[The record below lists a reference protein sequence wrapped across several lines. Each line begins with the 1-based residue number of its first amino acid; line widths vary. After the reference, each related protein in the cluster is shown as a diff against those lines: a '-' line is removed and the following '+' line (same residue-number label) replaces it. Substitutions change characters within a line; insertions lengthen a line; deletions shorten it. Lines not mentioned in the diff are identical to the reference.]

1 MKQITL
7 NIPDNKLP
15 FFMELVNNLGFV
27 KKVDDFDEPTK
38 EEILVNIKA
47 GLKEVQ
53 LFKKGKL
60 NTSSAKD
67 FLNEL

>member
-1 MKQITL
+1 
-7 NIPDNKLP
+7 
-15 FFMELVNNLGFV
+15 MELVNNLGFV
-27 KKVDDFDEPTK
+27 KKVDDFNEPSK
-38 EEILVNIKA
+38 KEILDNIKA